1 VKPNILATLKP
12 VMGHAACAFNP
23 IYGQGMTV
31 AALSA
36 QTLDQCFAKHR
47 SQSLEGLAR
56 KVQRSVAKVQAQPWT
71 FAINQ
76 DYRYR
81 SAEGLKS
88 SGLNRLLD
96 VYFDHLGLLMTQKV
110 EIYQSFLEVTHMLKP
125 ASSLFRPAIAL
136 QVLRHALKPS

>member
-1 VKPNILATLKP
+1 MNLAKILVLLKILLEVIPFFAGFTDPIANPFKRDRPSPKP
-12 VMGHAACAFNP
+12 
-23 IYGQGMTV
+23 
-31 AALSA
+31 
-36 QTLDQCFAKHR
+36 R